1 MSTVCGPT
9 LSCEYLPAHSA
20 GTNRALY
27 FHYKSPPL
35 LSKPSNK
42 FKEEIIY
49 YITQCNEIGTGEI
62 QTSPHPTPRTVRHCN
77 GLPREVLQ
85 SPFYFEQEVGLEASE
100 VPSNLTY
107 PMVQQ
112 NQMCFSFL
120 WNVCSLFL
128 YVQHNFLFSDSH

>member
-35 LSKPSNK
+35 LSKTSNK

-85 SPFYFEQEVGLEASE
+85 SPFYFEQEVGLEASGS
-100 VPSNLTY
+100 PFQPDLSY
-107 PMVQQ
+107 GAAKP
-112 NQMCFSFL
+112 
-120 WNVCSLFL
+120 NV
-128 YVQHNFLFSDSH
+128 FLFFMECLLSIFICTTQLFIQ